1 MDNSSPVTATYIRT
15 VYKPKFK
22 SLFLIARGLFK
33 PTSSSSGST
42 LPSGFPRCHRYWHR
56 GLFKAPKP
64 DKEIGRRPAPVCI
77 IRPGRADPRRRH
89 AQHTPRGRAG
99 RVPSSRQPGRRLSM
113 DLCHLKKKK
122 LSFFFVIFFFLSL
135 KRFCTFGA
143 GGHRIH
149 ARTAAAAR
157 EAPAPDKAIFS
168 GVQSHQLYCL
178 HCDRSTLL
186 TMSRSLPNVV
196 PQIGVICHRRRDT
209 SFTLC
214 KSFNYTGRI
223 NFFFVCVNVSSWS
236 VAICCS

>member
-15 VYKPKFK
+15 VYKRKFK

-113 DLCHLKKKK
+113 DLCHFKKKK
-122 LSFFFVIFFFLSL
+122 TVILFRYFFFLKFKTVL
-135 KRFCTFGA
+135 YVRCWRAPYPRTDCGRGA
-143 GGHRIH
+143 RGPR
-149 ARTAAAAR
+149 AR
-157 EAPAPDKAIFS
+157 
-168 GVQSHQLYCL
+168 QSNLF
-178 HCDRSTLL
+178 RGSVTSTLL
-186 TMSRSLPNVV
+186 PSLRPINPVDNEQKSSERCATNWSNMPPSQGYQFHVV
-196 PQIGVICHRRRDT
+196 QK
-209 SFTLC
+209 F
-214 KSFNYTGRI
+214 
-223 NFFFVCVNVSSWS
+223 
-236 VAICCS
+236 